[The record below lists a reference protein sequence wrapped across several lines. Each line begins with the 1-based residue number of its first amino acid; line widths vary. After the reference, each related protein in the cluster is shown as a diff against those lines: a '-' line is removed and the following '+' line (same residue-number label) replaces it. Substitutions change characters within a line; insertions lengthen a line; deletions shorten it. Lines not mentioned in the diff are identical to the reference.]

1 LKMNHLKII
10 DTILESS
17 IKLIAN
23 KESFQEKKDKIEA
36 IRTGI
41 RGVLDAE
48 GKKLVMMNVAEEH
61 LDEVK
66 QAMPG
71 LTGPTVSNV
80 LSDNGIMA
88 VHAVVDE
95 KDVFNL
101 INQLKKIGARDILV
115 VPIERII

>member
-1 LKMNHLKII
+1 MNHLKII
-10 DTILESS
+10 GTIIESS

-23 KESFQEKKDKIEA
+23 KKSFKEKNEKVEA

-41 RGVLDAE
+41 KGVLDAE
-48 GKKLVMMNVAEEH
+48 GKKLVMMNVAEEY
-61 LDEVK
+61 LEDMK
-66 QAMPG
+66 MAMPG

-80 LSDNGIMA
+80 LSKKGIMA

-101 INQLKKIGARDILV
+101 VNKLKKIGARDILV